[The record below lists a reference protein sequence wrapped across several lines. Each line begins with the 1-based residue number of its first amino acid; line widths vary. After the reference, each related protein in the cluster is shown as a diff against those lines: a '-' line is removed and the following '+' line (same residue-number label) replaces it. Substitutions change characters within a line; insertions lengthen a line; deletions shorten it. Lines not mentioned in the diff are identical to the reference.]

1 MAAGHLGAV
10 AVIAQGAAN
19 ALDLVGRHGHANAG
33 GADDDTLFALAA
45 GYRTGH
51 FFRVNGI
58 VHALGVVAAEVLK
71 LVVVLLQPDQNIL
84 LQQVAAVVAA
94 DGNFHVMFLLV
105 LFVSVKVPENQAS
118 CGQTW

>member
-10 AVIAQGAAN
+10 AVTAQGAAN

-33 GADDDTLFALAA
+33 GADDDTLFAFAA
-45 GYRTGH
+45 GYRPGH

-58 VHALGVVAAEVLK
+58 VHAFGVVAAEVLK
-71 LVVVLLQPDQNIL
+71 IVVVLLQPDQNIL

-105 LFVSVKVPENQAS
+105 LFVSVKATENQAS